1 MRKLS
6 KNFITIFRKSEDV
19 LLPLQNEL
27 LELEDTIR
35 DENMR
40 IRGIKS
46 RIIKNEQIIHNLIN
60 NVISMKSEK

>member
-1 MRKLS
+1 
-6 KNFITIFRKSEDV
+6 V

-27 LELEDTIR
+27 LELEETIR

-46 RIIKNEQIIHNLIN
+46 RILKNEQIIHNLIN
-60 NVISMKSEK
+60 NVIAMKLDK

>member
-1 MRKLS
+1 
-6 KNFITIFRKSEDV
+6 V

-27 LELEDTIR
+27 LELEEAIK

-46 RIIKNEQIIHNLIN
+46 RVIKNEQIIHNLIN